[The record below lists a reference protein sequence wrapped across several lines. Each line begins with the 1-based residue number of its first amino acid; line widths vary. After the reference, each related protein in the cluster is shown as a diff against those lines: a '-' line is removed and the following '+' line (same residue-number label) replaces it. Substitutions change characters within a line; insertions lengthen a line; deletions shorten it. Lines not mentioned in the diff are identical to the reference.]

1 LRYGDSSPSEPIYLA
16 AQRPDGGD
24 TSNSTIP
31 TSYPPHP
38 QHRHRNPKSQSSF
51 LTYQSSITF
60 FFVCEN
66 FRKRKFLSLS
76 MPSSSPHLHSP
87 QYDAYNST
95 PIYITISPSLHS
107 FTKQQP
113 HHRTIHRKMNIRKL
127 LESIP
132 ERERD
137 MDRDSDPECKIRAK
151 KGYDRRSGRSVMVFK
166 RSGPLRKKKACGMP
180 DCRIC
185 GVFWRKCSSI
195 EELTECK
202 RADVHQAWISRIW
215 RGGYQVLSPI
225 RSFPRRS
232 SPSDPSH

>member
-1 LRYGDSSPSEPIYLA
+1 V
-16 AQRPDGGD
+16 
-24 TSNSTIP
+24 
-31 TSYPPHP
+31 H
-38 QHRHRNPKSQSSF
+38 K
-51 LTYQSSITF
+51 
-60 FFVCEN
+60 N
-66 FRKRKFLSLS
+66 FRKRKFLNLTHAESITTPSLTTLRRIQ
-76 MPSSSPHLHSP
+76 PFNPH
-87 QYDAYNST
+87 YTAT
-95 PIYITISPSLHS
+95 SPSLHS

-132 ERERD
+132 ERKRD

-151 KGYDRRSGRSVMVFK
+151 KEYDRRSGRAVMVFK
-166 RSGPLRKKKACGMP
+166 RSGSGRKKKKACGMP